1 MCALVV
7 YSTESK
13 WNKAL
18 RSRIAALP
26 PTAVPPPAPLCPTMG
41 GPAWH
46 AGVGCDG
53 REGDESLVWGEGLRE
68 SRECP
73 LSVLG
78 WDVQLKCCFNA
89 SSFIPDR
96 NQCPRQHCCL
106 LFKQVT
112 STEKCTPAFCFMGL
126 LMGCAARN
134 A

>member
-26 PTAVPPPAPLCPTMG
+26 PTAVPPLAPLCPTMG

-53 REGDESLVWGEGLRE
+53 REGMSPSFGEKGSGRAG
-68 SRECP
+68 SAP
-73 LSVLG
+73 S
-78 WDVQLKCCFNA
+78 
-89 SSFIPDR
+89 
-96 NQCPRQHCCL
+96 QCWAGM
-106 LFKQVT
+106 
-112 STEKCTPAFCFMGL
+112 S
-126 LMGCAARN
+126 N
-134 A
+134 